1 MTYGISIEAW
11 EKYQRD
17 HIDRVEHTDED
28 EDSKT
33 YVSASGDSW
42 YDTQY
47 ELFTEEEQLKLLSM
61 END

>member
-1 MTYGISIEAW
+1 MNGVSIEAYI
-11 EKYQRD
+11 KYQRD

-28 EDSKT
+28 EPT
-33 YVSASGDSW
+33 PYVTPSGDDW
-42 YDTQY
+42 YDKQY